1 MKASSGCD
9 STRPGMFLHCLS
21 SPGSLGPINTAF
33 VDRLNFQH
41 AQANWS
47 WSLSNDR
54 QGWKS
59 AFQKSIPASPPSRNY
74 WHLSLWMQYHINIFR
89 FLSLV
94 SIAGRNPVNFWH
106 GHLPNTCI
114 GLSVLIAKALINCVR
129 GKGYVFKNRGNE
141 KGLEINKWSHF
152 ILSGHMR
159 SSI

>member
-1 MKASSGCD
+1 
-9 STRPGMFLHCLS
+9 MFLPSFS
-21 SPGSLGPINTAF
+21 SPLLLGPINTAF
-33 VDRLNFQH
+33 VNRLHFQH

-94 SIAGRNPVNFWH
+94 SIAGQNPVNFWH
-106 GHLPNTCI
+106 GHLPNTCT
-114 GLSVLIAKALINCVR
+114 GLSVLIATALTNCA
-129 GKGYVFKNRGNE
+129 RGNYVYLRTE
-141 KGLEINKWSHF
+141 E
-152 ILSGHMR
+152 MR
-159 SSI
+159 KDWKSTK